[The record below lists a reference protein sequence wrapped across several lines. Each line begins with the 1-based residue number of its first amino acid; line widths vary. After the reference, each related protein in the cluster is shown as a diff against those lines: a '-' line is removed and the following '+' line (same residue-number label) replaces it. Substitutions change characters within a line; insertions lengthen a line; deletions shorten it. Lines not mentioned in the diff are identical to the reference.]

1 MSNTEYVA
9 IFDAD
14 FRPEPD
20 FLRRAIPFLIGNPDM
35 ALVQARWRFAS
46 FLFRSMRLSSLN
58 GARSRCLQMKLLCLI
73 SYDSLAPTT
82 PEASSEVKSL
92 LDKLMVLK
100 LNGNLETTMGCTGP
114 KYAESDF
121 IILLVYCNYLS
132 VIEVR
137 DGLTSLDLVVIQI
150 EVTPKTLADVKH
162 GTLISYEEFR
172 HVTIAASPLL
182 NQDLAD

>member
-46 FLFRSMRLSSLN
+46 
-58 GARSRCLQMKLLCLI
+58 
-73 SYDSLAPTT
+73 
-82 PEASSEVKSL
+82 SEVKSL

-121 IILLVYCNYLS
+121 IILLFRCGIFSIS

-172 HVTIAASPLL
+172 HREFRILCCKKDREQKTIVYRE
-182 NQDLAD
+182 

>member
-1 MSNTEYVA
+1 
-9 IFDAD
+9 
-14 FRPEPD
+14 
-20 FLRRAIPFLIGNPDM
+20 
-35 ALVQARWRFAS
+35 
-46 FLFRSMRLSSLN
+46 MRLSSLN

-121 IILLVYCNYLS
+121 IILLVYCNYLYFFM
-132 VIEVR
+132 
-137 DGLTSLDLVVIQI
+137 LSLDAEFSVCNYLV
-150 EVTPKTLADVKH
+150 TGSCFFDTYHND
-162 GTLISYEEFR
+162 
-172 HVTIAASPLL
+172 
-182 NQDLAD
+182 

>member
-1 MSNTEYVA
+1 
-9 IFDAD
+9 
-14 FRPEPD
+14 
-20 FLRRAIPFLIGNPDM
+20 
-35 ALVQARWRFAS
+35 
-46 FLFRSMRLSSLN
+46 MRLSSLN

-114 KYAESDF
+114 K
-121 IILLVYCNYLS
+121 S

>member
-1 MSNTEYVA
+1 
-9 IFDAD
+9 
-14 FRPEPD
+14 
-20 FLRRAIPFLIGNPDM
+20 
-35 ALVQARWRFAS
+35 
-46 FLFRSMRLSSLN
+46 MRLSSLN

-121 IILLVYCNYLS
+121 IILLFRCGIFSIS

-172 HVTIAASPLL
+172 H
-182 NQDLAD
+182 